1 MLPSLDHP
9 AQRLWL
15 LLLLILWAVLLFGGF
30 LFGSPASEKGRRMP
44 RWTRLSSSAVLV
56 VAGWSWFLF
65 TRDGPIAAFA
75 LLIALG
81 MTFGFLGDLFIAG
94 VLVQSGGKIGG
105 IASFALGHVCY
116 ITAILWLSGVLGLT
130 AQDKMLGALLL
141 WWLLALAGWYFIVY
155 RGAAVTRLHWLV
167 LPYALL
173 LATTAGAAFG
183 LALQEPAFWPLV
195 LGAALFL
202 LSDMILGG
210 EWFGE
215 LHLPLIHDII
225 WLTYGPGQ
233 MLIVYSIAIANNV
246 VLTRQVM

>member
-1 MLPSLDHP
+1 MFTSLDYP

-15 LLLLILWAVLLFGGF
+15 LLLLFLWAILLFGGF
-30 LFGSPASEKGRRMP
+30 LFGSSDDKEGRRMP

-56 VAGWSWFLF
+56 LAAWSLFLF
-65 TRDGPIAAFA
+65 TRDGPVVIYA

-116 ITAILWLSGVLGLT
+116 ITAVFWLIGTLGLA
-130 AQDKMLGALLL
+130 AQGNMLGALLL
-141 WWLLALAGWYFIVY
+141 WWLIALAGWYFIVF

-202 LSDMILGG
+202 LSDTILGG
-210 EWFGE
+210 EWFND
-215 LHLPLIHDII
+215 LQLPLIHDII

-233 MLIVYSIAIANNV
+233 MLIVFSIVIANA
-246 VLTRQVM
+246 LA

>member
-1 MLPSLDHP
+1 MFTSLDYP
-9 AQRLWL
+9 AQHLWL
-15 LLLLILWAVLLFGGF
+15 LILLILWAILLFGGF
-30 LFGSPASEKGRRMP
+30 LFGSSGSEEGRRMP
-44 RWTRLSSSAVLV
+44 RWTRLSSSALLVL
-56 VAGWSWFLF
+56 AAWSLFLF
-65 TRDGPIAAFA
+65 TRDGPVAIYA

-105 IASFALGHVCY
+105 IVSFALGHVCY
-116 ITAILWLSGVLGLT
+116 ITAIFWLSGTLGLT
-130 AQDKMLGALLL
+130 AQGNMLGALLL
-141 WWLLALAGWYFIVY
+141 WWLIALAGWYFIVF

-173 LATTAGAAFG
+173 LATTSGAAFG

-202 LSDMILGG
+202 LSDTILGG
-210 EWFGE
+210 EWFND
-215 LHLPLIHDII
+215 LQLPLIHDII

-233 MLIVYSIAIANNV
+233 MLIVFSIAIAND
-246 VLTRQVM
+246 LALF